1 MKILTA
7 LLATSMMLV
16 VTHTGLLAQEEEQE
30 PQRLTIGSVAPPL
43 DVEHWVQDGEGNF
56 PHTNKFEDG
65 KVYLVEFW
73 ATWCG
78 PCIASMPHISE
89 IQQQHADKGFQ
100 VISVSREDLETVEEF
115 LERDVRG
122 EDEMTYRD
130 LTKTYCLTT
139 DPDGSVHADYMKA
152 AGQNG
157 IPTAFLVGKSGHVE
171 WIGHPMRMDPV
182 IEQVLNDEWDR
193 EAFAVTF
200 KAQQQMQMLQSQLG
214 ALMRQEKS
222 DEAIALLDEAIGKM
236 EDESM
241 IKSLTMMRS
250 QILITS
256 GAEGAAE
263 AMRTLT
269 RETNNATLLNQM
281 AWSVV
286 EMQEAGKDVR
296 DNLVAAAAE
305 AARKGI
311 DLDPQAGHIID
322 TLAHLVYMQG
332 DLDEAIKL
340 TERAVELSGDEF
352 PEIGEF
358 LEKLKKEKA
367 DQDD

>member
-1 MKILTA
+1 MKIRTA
-7 LLATSMMLV
+7 LIATAMMLG
-16 VTHTGLLAQEEEQE
+16 VTSAGLLAQEDGQE
-30 PQRLTIGSVAPPL
+30 TQLLTIGSVAPAL

-56 PHTNKFEDG
+56 PHTTKFEDG
-65 KVYLVEFW
+65 NVYLVEFW

-89 IQQQHADKGFQ
+89 IQQQYADQGFQ
-100 VISVSREDLETVEEF
+100 VISVSREDLETVETF

-171 WIGHPMRMDPV
+171 WIGHPMDKMDSV

-200 KAQQQMQMLQSQLG
+200 KSQQQMQMLQSQLG

-222 DEAIALLDEAIGKM
+222 EEAIALLDEAIGKM
-236 EDESM
+236 EDEAVV
-241 IKSLTMMRS
+241 KSLKMMRS
-250 QILITS
+250 QIQITS
-256 GAEGAAE
+256 GARG
-263 AMRTLT
+263 RP
-269 RETNNATLLNQM
+269 
-281 AWSVV
+281 
-286 EMQEAGKDVR
+286 KPC
-296 DNLVAAAAE
+296 
-305 AARKGI
+305 K
-311 DLDPQAGHIID
+311 P
-322 TLAHLVYMQG
+322 
-332 DLDEAIKL
+332 
-340 TERAVELSGDEF
+340 
-352 PEIGEF
+352 
-358 LEKLKKEKA
+358 
-367 DQDD
+367 